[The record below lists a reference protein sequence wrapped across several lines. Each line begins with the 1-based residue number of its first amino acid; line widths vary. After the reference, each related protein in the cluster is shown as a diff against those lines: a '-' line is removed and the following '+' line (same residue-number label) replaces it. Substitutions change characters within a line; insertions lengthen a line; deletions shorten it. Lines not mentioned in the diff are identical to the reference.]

1 MKGPRSRLERSVV
14 HTSGSMS
21 NAFVRVYT
29 PLPVCK
35 FRAMKALTRKPVRI
49 SHPVHAV
56 CRPYYYKLNTS
67 SKKEPTRSP
76 LFPLSLSPSLY
87 VPKFYRF
94 LSSHKTIN
102 STRVSTARI
111 TNHLSSKK
119 DKNKING
126 QCYLYRGKKCFYFLC
141 LLHRRNFFS
150 TWKPRLCGWYSLRR
164 DYSTV
169 DNRLFRGNNKK
180 KKKKNIFYAWCFL
193 TFWCNQYKISF

>member
-67 SKKEPTRSP
+67 SKKEPTQVRY
-76 LFPLSLSPSLY
+76 SPSLSL
-87 VPKFYRF
+87 PPSMFPSFIGFYRR
-94 LSSHKTIN
+94 T
-102 STRVSTARI
+102 
-111 TNHLSSKK
+111 
-119 DKNKING
+119 
-126 QCYLYRGKKCFYFLC
+126 
-141 LLHRRNFFS
+141 
-150 TWKPRLCGWYSLRR
+150 KP
-164 DYSTV
+164 
-169 DNRLFRGNNKK
+169 
-180 KKKKNIFYAWCFL
+180 
-193 TFWCNQYKISF
+193 